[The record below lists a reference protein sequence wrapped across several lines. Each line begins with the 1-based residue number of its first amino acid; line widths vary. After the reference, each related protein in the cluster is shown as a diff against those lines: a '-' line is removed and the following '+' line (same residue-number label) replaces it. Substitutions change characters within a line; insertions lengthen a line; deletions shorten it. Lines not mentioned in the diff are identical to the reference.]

1 MSHGAGYPFTKS
13 LPIPRSWHVLLSF
26 LLKAFIFLPFTSRS
40 AIRLELNFVDGMRQ
54 KVHHLFVSKWISNW
68 PCTIYWKKNNCYPF
82 PLHCSVSSD
91 RHQVSLCSDLLLN
104 SDLSHW
110 FIVYPCPIRIH
121 YPLLNLAVYI
131 LKLWVSSK
139 LHWMFLTIYILYAF
153 EDQIFQMTD
162 IQTHTHA
169 RIVVKGASTRDW

>member
-110 FIVYPCPIRIH
+110 FSLPLSNTNPLSIIKSGSLYPQVMGVFKIA
-121 YPLLNLAVYI
+121 LNVFN
-131 LKLWVSSK
+131 
-139 LHWMFLTIYILYAF
+139 HLYF
-153 EDQIFQMTD
+153 VCIWGSDFSDDRHTD
-162 IQTHTHA
+162 THTCQDSGQ
-169 RIVVKGASTRDW
+169 RGVN